1 VPKGAEEP
9 EARAALRVLTEELF
23 GEEALEVYPYL
34 GHLLMLKLEGATLER
49 VQPLDPQALQSQYLV
64 ALRELLQAMSNRRPL
79 VLILEDLHWA
89 DPSSTELFVKLLPLV
104 SSAPVLLC
112 LVTRPDHDAPGWKLV
127 TAVREVMGDSLREI
141 TLNALSER
149 DSRQL
154 VANLLEIEELPEEM
168 RKRILR
174 KAEGNP
180 FFVEEVIRM
189 LIDHGAIVRRKGGW
203 VAGEEME
210 KVEIPDNLEG
220 LLRARI
226 DRLPDET
233 KRILRVASVIGRQ
246 FPVKVLE
253 YVMGQGLEP

>member
-1 VPKGAEEP
+1 
-9 EARAALRVLTEELF
+9 
-23 GEEALEVYPYL
+23 
-34 GHLLMLKLEGATLER
+34 
-49 VQPLDPQALQSQYLV
+49 
-64 ALRELLQAMSNRRPL
+64 
-79 VLILEDLHWA
+79 
-89 DPSSTELFVKLLPLV
+89 
-104 SSAPVLLC
+104 
-112 LVTRPDHDAPGWKLV
+112 
-127 TAVREVMGDSLREI
+127 MGDSLREI